1 MLIPVSL
8 CNVCLSSIIFLALT
22 FAVSEIDVITPVLL
36 LLLFLISVSL
46 LLNTLCT
53 YIFLVIRK
61 FKFSISLC
69 VCVSQSLSCV
79 RLFVTLWT
87 VCSPPGSS
95 VRGILQA
102 RMLEWI
108 PIPFSGDLPDP
119 GIEPWSSASQADS
132 LPFELQGSANLFNTF
147 L

>member
-102 RMLEWI
+102 RMLEWVAI
-108 PIPFSGDLPDP
+108 SFSRNLPDP
-119 GIEPWSSASQADS
+119 GIEPGSPALQA
-132 LPFELQGSANLFNTF
+132 GSGKPLNLFMCVYI
-147 L
+147 

>member
-1 MLIPVSL
+1 M
-8 CNVCLSSIIFLALT
+8 N
-22 FAVSEIDVITPVLL
+22 
-36 LLLFLISVSL
+36 
-46 LLNTLCT
+46 
-53 YIFLVIRK
+53 
-61 FKFSISLC
+61 
-69 VCVSQSLSCV
+69 
-79 RLFVTLWT
+79 
-87 VCSPPGSS
+87 CSPPGFS

-119 GIEPWSSASQADS
+119 GIEPWSSASQAGS